1 MINLKIV
8 LKKKQL
14 SDGTYPVCLRVTKE
28 RQCRHYKTPFSA
40 KLSEWIEPTGNFNK
54 RNSNHIQY
62 NRLLVKIKERAYKI
76 ITDLEIENPDYSLQ
90 DFDRNYRITFNPVK
104 NDVFAFFDEIIEE
117 MTYAGRIGNAKSY
130 KDAKTSIQIFHK
142 IKKLY
147 FREINSAFLSKYD
160 AFLRSRGGT
169 DGGVGVK
176 MRAIRALFNKA
187 IERGV
192 IKENLYPFKTYKIS
206 RLRGKGFKRALDYEE
221 IIRIINLDLSDHPH
235 LINTRNYFVFSF
247 YTRGMNFAD
256 MMCLEWKDVEANV
269 IYYTRAKTKGNF
281 SIAIMPPVQK
291 ILNYYRI
298 HGYRN
303 KYVFPLLFREDY
315 TPTQLADRKHKML
328 GIYNKELKEV
338 AKLCRITKNI
348 SSYVARHSFANC
360 LKQKG
365 VATDVISESLGH
377 QNLGVTQ
384 AYLKEL
390 DTEIVN
396 KALEVLLQPS
406 RQIIRIVS

>member
-1 MINLKIV
+1 MITIKIV
-8 LKKKQL
+8 QRKKKL
-14 SDGTYPVCLRVTKE
+14 SDGLYPIFLRITKD
-28 RQCRHYKTPFSA
+28 RQSKFYKTPFSSTI
-40 KLSEWIEPTGNFNK
+40 SEWTSSTGTFNK
-54 RNSNHIQY
+54 KKHNHFQN
-62 NRLLVKIKERAYKI
+62 NRLLVKIKDRAYKI
-76 ITDLEIENPDYSLQ
+76 ATDLEVENPDYTLQ
-90 DFDRNYRITFNPVK
+90 DFDKRYRITFNPVS

-117 MTYAGRIGNAKSY
+117 MTFAGRIGNAKSY
-130 KDAKTSIQIFHK
+130 KDTKTSVQIFHK
-142 IKKLY
+142 LKKLK
-147 FREINSAFLSKYD
+147 FREVNSAFLSKYD

-187 IERGV
+187 IARGV
-192 IKENLYPFKTYKIS
+192 IKESLYPFKTYKIS
-206 RLRGKGFKRALDYEE
+206 RLRGKGFKRALDFEE
-221 IIRIINLDLSDHPH
+221 IMRIINLDLSDHPH

-291 ILNYYRI
+291 ILDYYRE
-298 HGYRN
+298 HGYGN

-328 GIYNKELKEV
+328 GIYNIELKEV
-338 AKLCRITKNI
+338 AKLCNITKNV

-377 QNLGVTQ
+377 QNLAVTQ

-390 DTEIVN
+390 DTEIVD
-396 KALEVLLQPS
+396 KALEVLL
-406 RQIIRIVS
+406 

>member
-1 MINLKIV
+1 MITIKIV
-8 LKKKQL
+8 QRKKKL
-14 SDGTYPVCLRVTKE
+14 SDGLYPIFLRITKD
-28 RQCRHYKTPFSA
+28 RQSKFYKTPFSSTI
-40 KLSEWIEPTGNFNK
+40 SEWTTSTGTFNK
-54 RNSNHIQY
+54 KKNNHFQN
-62 NRLLVKIKERAYKI
+62 NRLLVKIKDRAYKI
-76 ITDLEIENPDYSLQ
+76 ATDLEVENPDYTLQ
-90 DFDRNYRITFNPVK
+90 DFDKRYRITFNPVS

-117 MTYAGRIGNAKSY
+117 MTFAGRIGNAKSY
-130 KDAKTSIQIFHK
+130 KDTKTSVQIFHK
-142 IKKLY
+142 LKKLK
-147 FREINSAFLSKYD
+147 FREVNSAFLSKYD

-187 IERGV
+187 IARGV
-192 IKENLYPFKTYKIS
+192 IKESLYPFKTYKIS
-206 RLRGKGFKRALDYEE
+206 RLRGKGFKRALDFEE
-221 IIRIINLDLSDHPH
+221 ILRIINLDLSDHPH

-291 ILNYYRI
+291 ILDYYRE
-298 HGYRN
+298 HGYGN
-303 KYVFPLLFREDY
+303 KYVLPLLFREDY

-328 GIYNKELKEV
+328 GIYNIELKEV
-338 AKLCRITKNI
+338 AKLCNITKNV

-377 QNLGVTQ
+377 QNLAVTQ

-390 DTEIVN
+390 DTEIVD

-406 RQIIRIVS
+406 R

>member
-1 MINLKIV
+1 MITIKIV
-8 LKKKQL
+8 QRKKKL
-14 SDGTYPVCLRVTKE
+14 SDGSYPIFLRVTKN
-28 RQCRHYKTPFSA
+28 RQSKFYKTPFSSKA
-40 KLSEWIEPTGNFNK
+40 SEWVASTGTFNRK
-54 RNSNHIQY
+54 KENYFQY
-62 NRLLVKIKERAYKI
+62 NRLLIKFRERAYKI
-76 ITDLEIENPDYSLQ
+76 ATDLEIENPDYSLQ

-117 MTYAGRIGNAKSY
+117 MTFAGRIGNAKSY
-130 KDAKTSIQIFHK
+130 KDAKTSVQIFHK
-142 IKKLY
+142 FKKLS
-147 FREINSAFLSKYD
+147 FREVNPTFLSKYD

-169 DGGVGVK
+169 DGGIGVK
-176 MRAIRALFNKA
+176 MRSIRALFNKA

-192 IKENLYPFKTYKIS
+192 IKESLYPFKTYKIS
-206 RLRGKGFKRALDYEE
+206 NLRGKGFKRALDFEE
-221 IIRIINLDLSDHPH
+221 IRRIINLDLTDNQH
-235 LINTRNYFVFSF
+235 LINTKNYFVFSF

-298 HGYRN
+298 HGYGN

-328 GIYNKELKEV
+328 GIYNKELKEL
-338 AKLCRITKNI
+338 AKLCGITKNV

-390 DTEIVN
+390 DTEIVD
-396 KALEVLLQPS
+396 KALEVLL
-406 RQIIRIVS
+406 

>member
-1 MINLKIV
+1 MITIKIV
-8 LKKKQL
+8 QRKKKL
-14 SDGTYPVCLRVTKE
+14 SDGSYPIFLRVTKN
-28 RQCRHYKTPFSA
+28 RQSKFYKTPFSSKA
-40 KLSEWIEPTGNFNK
+40 SEWVASTGTFNRK
-54 RNSNHIQY
+54 RGNYFQY
-62 NRLLVKIKERAYKI
+62 NRLLIKFRERAYKI
-76 ITDLEIENPDYSLQ
+76 ATDLEIENPDYSLQ

-117 MTYAGRIGNAKSY
+117 MTFAGRIGNAKSY
-130 KDAKTSIQIFHK
+130 KDAKTSVQIFH
-142 IKKLY
+142 ICKKLS
-147 FREINSAFLSKYD
+147 FREINPTFLSKYD

-169 DGGVGVK
+169 DGGIGVK
-176 MRAIRALFNKA
+176 MRSIRALFNKA

-192 IKENLYPFKTYKIS
+192 IRTYKIS
-206 RLRGKGFKRALDYEE
+206 NLRGKGFKRALDFEE
-221 IIRIINLDLSDHPH
+221 IRRIINLDLTDNQH
-235 LINTRNYFVFSF
+235 LINTKNYFVFSF

-298 HGYRN
+298 HGYGN

-328 GIYNKELKEV
+328 GIYNKELKEL
-338 AKLCRITKNI
+338 AKLCGITKNV

-390 DTEIVN
+390 DTEIVD
-396 KALEVLLQPS
+396 KALEVLL
-406 RQIIRIVS
+406 

>member
-8 LKKKQL
+8 LKKKLL
-14 SDGTYPVCLRVTKE
+14 SDGKYPVCLRVTKE

-40 KLSEWIEPTGNFNK
+40 KMDEWIEPTGVFNK
-54 RNSNHIQY
+54 KHSNHVQN
-62 NRLLVKIKERAYKI
+62 NRLLVKFKERAYQI
-76 ITDLEIENPDYSLQ
+76 ITELEIENPDYTIQ
-90 DFDRNYRITFNPVK
+90 EFDTRFRITYNPVT
-104 NDVFAFFDEIIEE
+104 NDVFAFFDEIIQE
-117 MTYAGRIGNAKSY
+117 MTYAGRVGNAKSY
-130 KDAKTSIQIFHK
+130 KDTKTSVQIFHK
-142 IKKLY
+142 SKKLS
-147 FREINSAFLSKYD
+147 FREVNSTFLSKYD

-187 IERGV
+187 IERGIV
-192 IKENLYPFKTYKIS
+192 KESLYPFKKYKIS
-206 RLRGKGFKRALDYEE
+206 GLRGKGFKRALDFEE
-221 IIRIINLDLSDHPH
+221 IMRIVNVDLSNHPH
-235 LINTRNYFVFSF
+235 LVDTRNYFVFSF

-256 MMCLEWKDVEANV
+256 MMGLEWKDVEKNV

-281 SIAIMPPVQK
+281 SIAIMPPVRE
-291 ILNYYRI
+291 ILDHYRI
-298 HGYRN
+298 NGYGN
-303 KYVFPLLFREDY
+303 KYVFPLLYRENY

-328 GIYNKELKEV
+328 GIYNKNLKEL
-338 AKLCRITKNI
+338 ATICEITKNV

-377 QNLGVTQ
+377 QNLTVTQ

-390 DTEIVN
+390 DTQVVD
-396 KALEVLLQPS
+396 KALEVLL
-406 RQIIRIVS
+406 

>member
-1 MINLKIV
+1 MITIKIV
-8 LKKKQL
+8 QRKKKL
-14 SDGTYPVCLRVTKE
+14 SDGLYPIFLRITKD
-28 RQCRHYKTPFSA
+28 RQSKFYKTPFSSTI
-40 KLSEWIEPTGNFNK
+40 SEWTTSTGTFNK
-54 RNSNHIQY
+54 KKNNHFQN
-62 NRLLVKIKERAYKI
+62 NRLLVKIKDRAYKI
-76 ITDLEIENPDYSLQ
+76 ATDLEVENPDYTLQ
-90 DFDRNYRITFNPVK
+90 DFDKRYRITFNPVS

-117 MTYAGRIGNAKSY
+117 MTFAGRIGNAKSY
-130 KDAKTSIQIFHK
+130 KDTKTSVQIFHK
-142 IKKLY
+142 LKKLK
-147 FREINSAFLSKYD
+147 FREVNSAFLSKYD

-187 IERGV
+187 IARGV
-192 IKENLYPFKTYKIS
+192 IKESLYPFKTYKIS
-206 RLRGKGFKRALDYEE
+206 RLRGKGFKRALDFEE
-221 IIRIINLDLSDHPH
+221 ILRIINLDLSDHPH

-291 ILNYYRI
+291 ILDYYRE
-298 HGYRN
+298 HGYGN

-328 GIYNKELKEV
+328 GIYNIELKEV
-338 AKLCRITKNI
+338 AKLCNITKNV

-377 QNLGVTQ
+377 QNLAVTQ

-390 DTEIVN
+390 DTEIVD
-396 KALEVLLQPS
+396 KALEVLL
-406 RQIIRIVS
+406 

>member
-8 LKKKQL
+8 LKKKLL
-14 SDGTYPVCLRVTKE
+14 SDGKYPVCLRVTKE

-40 KLSEWIEPTGNFNK
+40 KKDEWIEPTGVFNK
-54 RNSNHIQY
+54 KHSNHVQN
-62 NRLLVKIKERAYKI
+62 NRLLVKFKERAYQI
-76 ITDLEIENPDYSLQ
+76 ITELEIENPDYTIQ
-90 DFDRNYRITFNPVK
+90 EFDTRFRITYNPVT
-104 NDVFAFFDEIIEE
+104 NDVFAFFDEIIQE
-117 MTYAGRIGNAKSY
+117 MTYAGRVGNAKSY
-130 KDAKTSIQIFHK
+130 KDTKTSVQIFHK
-142 IKKLY
+142 SKKLS
-147 FREINSAFLSKYD
+147 FREVNSTFLSKYD

-187 IERGV
+187 IERGIV
-192 IKENLYPFKTYKIS
+192 KESLYPFKKYKIS
-206 RLRGKGFKRALDYEE
+206 GLRGKGFKRALDFEE
-221 IIRIINLDLSDHPH
+221 IMRIVNVDLSKHPH
-235 LINTRNYFVFSF
+235 LVDTRKYFVFSF

-256 MMCLEWKDVEANV
+256 MMCLEWKDVEKNV

-281 SIAIMPPVQK
+281 SIAIMPPVRE
-291 ILNYYRI
+291 ILDHYRI
-298 HGYRN
+298 NGYGN
-303 KYVFPLLFREDY
+303 KYVFPLLYRENY

-328 GIYNKELKEV
+328 GIYNKNLKEL
-338 AKLCRITKNI
+338 ATICEITKNV

-377 QNLGVTQ
+377 QNLTVTQ

-390 DTEIVN
+390 DTQVVD
-396 KALEVLLQPS
+396 KALEVLL
-406 RQIIRIVS
+406 

>member
-1 MINLKIV
+1 MITLKIV
-8 LKKKQL
+8 LKKKLL

-28 RQCRHYKTPFSA
+28 RQCRHYKTPFGA

-54 RNSNHIQY
+54 RNYNSVQY
-62 NRLLVKIKERAYKI
+62 NRLLVKFKERAYKI

-90 DFDRNYRITFNPVK
+90 DFDRSYRITFNPVK
-104 NDVFAFFDEIIEE
+104 NDVFVFFDEIIKE

-130 KDAKTSIQIFHK
+130 KDAKTSVQIYHRFK
-142 IKKLY
+142 NLN
-147 FREINSAFLSKYD
+147 FREINPAFLSKYD

-169 DGGVGVK
+169 DGGIGVK

-192 IKENLYPFKTYKIS
+192 IKESLYPFKTYKIS
-206 RLRGKGFKRALDYEE
+206 NLRGKGFKRALDFEE
-221 IIRIINLDLSDHPH
+221 IMRIINIDLTDHPH
-235 LINTRNYFVFSF
+235 LIHTKRYFVFNF
-247 YTRGMNFAD
+247 YTRGMNFTD
-256 MMCLEWKDVEANV
+256 MICLEWRDVESNV
-269 IYYTRAKTKGNF
+269 IYYIRAKTKGNF

-291 ILNYYRI
+291 ILDYYRV
-298 HGYRN
+298 HGYGN

-328 GIYNKELKEV
+328 GIYNKELKEL
-338 AKLCRITKNI
+338 AKLCEITKNV

-365 VATDVISESLGH
+365 VATDDISESLGH
-377 QNLGVTQ
+377 QNLTVTQ

-390 DTEIVN
+390 DTQIVD
-396 KALEVLLQPS
+396 KALEVLL
-406 RQIIRIVS
+406 

>member
-1 MINLKIV
+1 MITLKIV
-8 LKKKQL
+8 LKKKLL

-28 RQCRHYKTPFSA
+28 RQCRHYKTPFSV
-40 KLSEWIEPTGNFNK
+40 KLEQWKETTGNFNK
-54 RNSNHIQY
+54 KNSNHIQY
-62 NRLLVKIKERAYKI
+62 NRLLVKFKERAYKI

-104 NDVFAFFDEIIEE
+104 NDVFAFFDEIIKE

-130 KDAKTSIQIFHK
+130 KDAKTSVQIFHRF
-142 IKKLY
+142 KKLN
-147 FREINSAFLSKYD
+147 FREVNATFLSKYD

-169 DGGVGVK
+169 DGGIGVK

-187 IERGV
+187 IERG
-192 IKENLYPFKTYKIS
+192 IISESLYPFKTYKIS
-206 RLRGKGFKRALDYEE
+206 NLRGKGFKRALDFEE
-221 IIRIINLDLSDHPH
+221 IMRIVNLELNANHSLVD
-235 LINTRNYFVFSF
+235 TKNYFVFSF

-256 MMCLEWKDVEANV
+256 MISLEWKDVESNV

-291 ILNYYRI
+291 ILDYYRM
-298 HGYRN
+298 HGYGN

-315 TPTQLADRKHKML
+315 SPTQLADRKHKML
-328 GIYNKELKEV
+328 GIYNKELKEL
-338 AKLCRITKNI
+338 AQLCNITKNV

-377 QNLGVTQ
+377 QNLTVTQ

-390 DTEIVN
+390 DTEIVD
-396 KALEVLLQPS
+396 KALEVLL
-406 RQIIRIVS
+406 

>member
-1 MINLKIV
+1 MITIKIV
-8 LKKKQL
+8 QRKKKL
-14 SDGTYPVCLRVTKE
+14 SDGLYPIFLRITKD
-28 RQCRHYKTPFSA
+28 RQSKFYKTPFSSTI
-40 KLSEWIEPTGNFNK
+40 SEWTTSTGTFNK
-54 RNSNHIQY
+54 KKNNHFQN
-62 NRLLVKIKERAYKI
+62 NRLLVKIKDRAYKI
-76 ITDLEIENPDYSLQ
+76 ATDLEVENPDYTLQ
-90 DFDRNYRITFNPVK
+90 DFDKRYRITFNPVS

-117 MTYAGRIGNAKSY
+117 MTFAGRIGNAKSY
-130 KDAKTSIQIFHK
+130 KDTKTSVQIFHK
-142 IKKLY
+142 LKKLK
-147 FREINSAFLSKYD
+147 FREVNSAFLCKYD

-187 IERGV
+187 IARGV
-192 IKENLYPFKTYKIS
+192 IKESLYPFKTYKIS

-291 ILNYYRI
+291 ILDYYRE
-298 HGYRN
+298 HGYGN

-328 GIYNKELKEV
+328 GIYNIELKEV
-338 AKLCRITKNI
+338 AKLCNITKNV

-390 DTEIVN
+390 DTEIVD

-406 RQIIRIVS
+406 R

>member
-1 MINLKIV
+1 MITIKIV
-8 LKKKQL
+8 QRKKKL
-14 SDGTYPVCLRVTKE
+14 SDGLYPIFLRITKD
-28 RQCRHYKTPFSA
+28 RQSKFYKTPFSSTI
-40 KLSEWIEPTGNFNK
+40 SEWTTSTGTFNK
-54 RNSNHIQY
+54 KKNNHFQN
-62 NRLLVKIKERAYKI
+62 NRLLVKIKDRAYKI
-76 ITDLEIENPDYSLQ
+76 ATDLEVENPDYTLQ
-90 DFDRNYRITFNPVK
+90 DFDKRYRITFNPVS

-117 MTYAGRIGNAKSY
+117 MTFAGRIGNAKSY
-130 KDAKTSIQIFHK
+130 KDTKTSVQIFHK
-142 IKKLY
+142 LKKLK
-147 FREINSAFLSKYD
+147 FREVNSAFLSKYD

-176 MRAIRALFNKA
+176 IRAIRALFNKA
-187 IERGV
+187 IARGV
-192 IKENLYPFKTYKIS
+192 IKESLYPFKTYKIS
-206 RLRGKGFKRALDYEE
+206 RLRGKGFKRALDFEE
-221 IIRIINLDLSDHPH
+221 IMRIINLDLSDHPH

-291 ILNYYRI
+291 ILDYYRE
-298 HGYRN
+298 HGYGN

-328 GIYNKELKEV
+328 GIYNIELKEV
-338 AKLCRITKNI
+338 AKLCNITKNV

-377 QNLGVTQ
+377 QNLAVTQ

-390 DTEIVN
+390 DTEIVD
-396 KALEVLLQPS
+396 KALEVLL
-406 RQIIRIVS
+406 

>member
-1 MINLKIV
+1 MITIKIV
-8 LKKKQL
+8 QRKKKL
-14 SDGTYPVCLRVTKE
+14 SNGLYPIFLRVTKN
-28 RQCRHYKTPFSA
+28 RQSKFYKTPFSS
-40 KLSEWIEPTGNFNK
+40 KESEWIASTGAFNRK
-54 RNSNHIQY
+54 KENYFQY
-62 NRLLVKIKERAYKI
+62 NRLLVKFRERAYKI
-76 ITDLEIENPDYSLQ
+76 ATDLEIENPDYSLQ
-90 DFDRNYRITFNPVK
+90 DFDRSYRITFNPVK

-117 MTYAGRIGNAKSY
+117 MTFAGRIGNAKSY
-130 KDAKTSIQIFHK
+130 KDAKTSVQIFHK
-142 IKKLY
+142 FKKLS
-147 FREINSAFLSKYD
+147 FREVNPAFLSKYD

-169 DGGVGVK
+169 DGGIGVK
-176 MRAIRALFNKA
+176 MRSIRALFNKA

-192 IKENLYPFKTYKIS
+192 IRESLYPFKTYKIS
-206 RLRGKGFKRALDYEE
+206 NLRGKGFKRALDFEE
-221 IIRIINLDLSDHPH
+221 IMSIINLDLTDNPH
-235 LINTRNYFVFSF
+235 LINTKNYFVFSF

-256 MMCLEWKDVEANV
+256 MMCLEWKDVDSNV

-291 ILNYYRI
+291 ILDYYRI
-298 HGYRN
+298 HGYGN
-303 KYVFPLLFREDY
+303 KYVFPLLFREEY

-338 AKLCRITKNI
+338 AKLCDITKNV

-377 QNLGVTQ
+377 QNLTVTQ

-390 DTEIVN
+390 DTQIVD
-396 KALEVLLQPS
+396 KALEVLL
-406 RQIIRIVS
+406 

>member
-1 MINLKIV
+1 MANLKIV
-8 LKKKQL
+8 VKKKK
-14 SDGTYPVCLRVTKE
+14 SDVNGHPVYLRVTKN
-28 RQCRHYKTPFSA
+28 RQCKYYKTPYTA
-40 KLSEWIEPTGNFNK
+40 TADEWVAVSEKFNK
-54 RNSNHIQY
+54 RNSNYVQN
-62 NRLLVKIKERAYKI
+62 NRLLIKFKERAYKI
-76 ITDLEIENPDYSLQ
+76 VTELEIENPDYTLQ
-90 DFDRNYRITFNPVK
+90 DFDRRYRITFNPVS
-104 NDVFAFFDEIIEE
+104 NDIFAFFDEIIKE
-117 MTYAGRIGNAKSY
+117 MTFAGRIGNAKSY
-130 KDAKTSIQIFHK
+130 KDTKTSIQIFHK
-142 IKKLY
+142 IKKLK
-147 FREINSAFLSKYD
+147 FRDVNHTFLSKYD

-187 IERGV
+187 IARGV
-192 IKENLYPFKTYKIS
+192 IKESLYPFKTYKIS
-206 RLRGKGFKRALDYEE
+206 RLRGKGFKRALDFEE

-291 ILNYYRI
+291 ILDYYRE
-298 HGYRN
+298 HGYGN

-328 GIYNKELKEV
+328 GIYNIELKEV
-338 AKLCRITKNI
+338 AKLCNITKNV

-390 DTEIVN
+390 DTEIVD
-396 KALEVLLQPS
+396 KALEVLL
-406 RQIIRIVS
+406 